1 MVRLFNVYYPTRVL
15 ILLAGEA
22 LIVCASFIL
31 AAFARFGRDAVL
43 FLNFEGGYGQIAL
56 AASVCLICLYYF
68 DLYDSLI
75 ISNPRE
81 VLTRLIQVLG
91 ATCLI
96 MAPLS
101 YVLPAARLEIG
112 VFMIGIIA
120 SGIFLVLWRKLFLT
134 INASPSLARRAVILG
149 AGPQVLSLS
158 KEIETRP
165 EWGVRLAGYV
175 GEPPE
180 SPAAVNGLPR
190 LGAVEELIPLVERE
204 RASQVI
210 VAMGE
215 RRGRLPVEALMK
227 LKARGVL
234 VQDGSDVFESLTG
247 KVPLD
252 SLRLSWL
259 IFSSRG
265 FPVSQAV
272 LVYKR
277 MTSILLSALGLILTA
292 PLMAV
297 IAVALRLDSKGP
309 IVFRQK
315 RVGQDGKL
323 FDLYKF
329 RTMRHS
335 TDPAD
340 QFRPAQENDD
350 RFTRVG
356 RWLRRTRLDEL
367 PQLYNILRG
376 DMYFI
381 GPRPFVPN
389 QEQEMAEKIP
399 FYSQRW
405 AVKPGA
411 TGWAQINHGYC
422 STVEDNAEKLAYDLF
437 YIKNMSIGL
446 DLLIAFRTV
455 KVLLL
460 GRGSR

>member
-15 ILLAGEA
+15 ILLAGEGLLVLTA
-22 LIVCASFIL
+22 FIL
-31 AAFARFGRDAVL
+31 AAYIRFGRDASL

-56 AASVCLICLYYF
+56 AVGICLICLYYF

-101 YVLPAARLEIG
+101 YILPSARLEIW
-112 VFMIGIIA
+112 VFMIGIMG
-120 SGIFLVLWRKLFLT
+120 SGILLAMWRKLFLAV
-134 INASPSLARRAVILG
+134 NASPSLARRAVILG
-149 AGPQVLSLS
+149 TGPQVLSLS
-158 KEIETRP
+158 KEIEKRP
-165 EWGVRLAGYV
+165 EWGVRLTGYV
-175 GEPPE
+175 GEPPQ
-180 SPAAVNGLPR
+180 SPVALNGLAR
-190 LGAVEELIPLVERE
+190 LGGVDELIQLVERE

-215 RRGRLPVEALMK
+215 RRGRLPIDALLK
-227 LKARGVL
+227 LKTRGIF
-234 VQDGSDVFESLTG
+234 VQDGADVYESLTG

-259 IFSSRG
+259 VFSSRG
-265 FPVSQAV
+265 FPVSHVV
-272 LVYKR
+272 LLYKR
-277 MTSILLSALGLILTA
+277 LTSILLSALGLLLAT
-292 PLMAV
+292 PLMAI

-309 IVFRQK
+309 IIFRQK

-323 FDLYKF
+323 FNLYKF
-329 RTMRHS
+329 RTMRQNA
-335 TDPAD
+335 DPMGEY
-340 QFRPAQENDD
+340 RPVQENDD
-350 RFTRVG
+350 RVTRVG

-389 QEQEMAEKIP
+389 QEQENAEKIP

-422 STVEDNAEKLAYDLF
+422 ATVEDNTEKLAYDLF
-437 YIKNMSIGL
+437 YIKNMSLGL
-446 DLLIAFRTV
+446 DLLIAFRTI

>member
-1 MVRLFNVYYPTRVL
+1 VVRLFNVYYPTRVL
-15 ILLAGEA
+15 ILLAGEG
-22 LIVCASFIL
+22 LLVCTSFIL
-31 AAFARFGRDAVL
+31 AAYVRFGRDAGL

-56 AASVCLICLYYF
+56 AVGVCLVCLYYF

-81 VLTRLIQVLG
+81 VLIRLIQVLG

-120 SGIFLVLWRKLFLT
+120 SGILLAMWRKLFLA

-149 AGPQVLSLS
+149 TGPQVLSLS
-158 KEIETRP
+158 KEIEQRP

-175 GEPPE
+175 GDPN
-180 SPAAVNGLPR
+180 SPAAMNGLSR
-190 LGAVEELIPLVERE
+190 LGAVEELLSLVERE
-204 RASQVI
+204 HVSQVI

-215 RRGRLPVEALMK
+215 RRGRLPVEALLK
-227 LKARGVL
+227 LKARGVF
-234 VQDGSDVFESLTG
+234 VQDGSDVYETLTG

-252 SLRLSWL
+252 SFRLSWL

-265 FPVSQAV
+265 FPVSHVV
-272 LVYKR
+272 LLYKR
-277 MTSILLSALGLILTA
+277 LMSVFLSALGLLLAA

-297 IAVALRLDSKGP
+297 IAAALRLDSKGR
-309 IVFRQK
+309 IIFRQK

-329 RTMRHS
+329 RTMYQGS
-335 TDPAD
+335 DPAG
-340 QFRPAQENDD
+340 QYRPVQENDD
-350 RFTRVG
+350 RITRVG
-356 RWLRRTRLDEL
+356 HWLRRTRLDEL

-422 STVEDNAEKLAYDLF
+422 ATVEENAEKLAYDLF

>member
-1 MVRLFNVYYPTRVL
+1 
-15 ILLAGEA
+15 
-22 LIVCASFIL
+22 
-31 AAFARFGRDAVL
+31 
-43 FLNFEGGYGQIAL
+43 
-56 AASVCLICLYYF
+56 
-68 DLYDSLI
+68 
-75 ISNPRE
+75 
-81 VLTRLIQVLG
+81 
-91 ATCLI
+91 
-96 MAPLS
+96 
-101 YVLPAARLEIG
+101 
-112 VFMIGIIA
+112 
-120 SGIFLVLWRKLFLT
+120 
-134 INASPSLARRAVILG
+134 
-149 AGPQVLSLS
+149 VLSLS
-158 KEIETRP
+158 KEIEQRP

-175 GEPPE
+175 GELPQPPA
-180 SPAAVNGLPR
+180 SLNGLVR
-190 LGAVEELIPLVERE
+190 LGGLDELIALVERE

-215 RRGRLPVEALMK
+215 RRGRLPVDALLK
-227 LKARGVL
+227 LKTRGVF
-234 VQDGSDVFESLTG
+234 VQDGADVYESLTG

-265 FPVSQAV
+265 FPVSHIV
-272 LVYKR
+272 LLYKR
-277 MTSILLSALGLILTA
+277 FTSILLSALGLLLA
-292 PLMAV
+292 SPLMAI

-309 IVFRQK
+309 IIFRQK

-329 RTMRHS
+329 RTMHHNA
-335 TDPAD
+335 DPTGEY
-340 QFRPAQENDD
+340 RPVQENDV
-350 RFTRVG
+350 RVTRVG
-356 RWLRRTRLDEL
+356 RWLRRTRLDEV

-389 QEQEMAEKIP
+389 QEQENAEKIP

-422 STVEDNAEKLAYDLF
+422 ATVEDNTEKLAYDLF

-446 DLLIAFRTV
+446 DLLIAFRTI

>member
-22 LIVCASFIL
+22 LIVCSSFIL
-31 AAFARFGRDAVL
+31 AAYVRFGRDAVL

-56 AASVCLICLYYF
+56 AAGVCLICLYYF

-96 MAPLS
+96 MAPVS
-101 YVLPAARLEIG
+101 YVLPTARLEIG
-112 VFMIGIIA
+112 VFLIGIVVA
-120 SGIFLVLWRKLFLT
+120 GIFLGLWRKLFLMV
-134 INASPSLARRAVILG
+134 NASPSLARRALILG
-149 AGPQVLSLS
+149 TGPQLTSLS
-158 KEIETRP
+158 REIEKRP
-165 EWGVRLAGYV
+165 EWGVRLTGYV
-175 GEPPE
+175 GEPPN
-180 SPAAVNGLPR
+180 SPAALNGLSR
-190 LGAVEELIPLVERE
+190 LGAVEELVPLVERE
-204 RASQVI
+204 RVSQVI

-215 RRGRLPVEALMK
+215 RRGRLPVEDLLK
-227 LKARGVL
+227 LKTRGVL
-234 VQDGSDVFESLTG
+234 IQDGSDVYETLTG

-265 FPVSQAV
+265 FPVSQVV
-272 LVYKR
+272 LLYKR
-277 MTSILLSALGLILTA
+277 LMSILLSAVGLILVT
-292 PLMAV
+292 PLMAI

-309 IVFRQK
+309 VIFRQK

-323 FDLYKF
+323 FDLFKF

-335 TDPAD
+335 ADPAD
-340 QFRPAQENDD
+340 QSRPAQENDD
-350 RFTRVG
+350 RITRVG

-405 AVKPGA
+405 AVRPGA

-422 STVEDNAEKLAYDLF
+422 ATVEDNAEKLAYDLF

>member
-1 MVRLFNVYYPTRVL
+1 VVRLFNVYYPTRVL
-15 ILLAGEA
+15 ILLAGEG
-22 LIVCASFIL
+22 LLVCTSFIL
-31 AAFARFGRDAVL
+31 AAYARFGRDVTL

-56 AASVCLICLYYF
+56 AAGVCLICLYYF

-112 VFMIGIIA
+112 VFLIGIIA
-120 SGIFLVLWRKLFLT
+120 SGILLAMWRKLFMAV
-134 INASPSLARRAVILG
+134 NASPSLARRAIILG
-149 AGPQVLSLS
+149 GGPQVLSLS
-158 KEIETRP
+158 KEIENRP

-175 GEPPE
+175 GEPSQP
-180 SPAAVNGLPR
+180 PVALNGLVR
-190 LGAVEELIPLVERE
+190 LGAVDELIPLIERE
-204 RASQVI
+204 RASHVI
-210 VAMGE
+210 VAMDE
-215 RRGRLPVEALMK
+215 RRGRLPVDALLK
-227 LKARGVL
+227 LKTRGVL
-234 VQDGSDVFESLTG
+234 IQDGADVYESLTG

-265 FPVSQAV
+265 FPVSHFV
-272 LVYKR
+272 LLYKR
-277 MTSILLSALGLILTA
+277 FTSILLSAMGLLLAA
-292 PLMAV
+292 PLMVV
-297 IAVALRLDSKGP
+297 IALALWLDSKGP
-309 IVFRQK
+309 IIFRQK

-329 RTMRHS
+329 RTMHQGA
-335 TDPAD
+335 DPMGEY
-340 QFRPAQENDD
+340 RPVQENDD
-350 RFTRVG
+350 RVTRVG

-422 STVEDNAEKLAYDLF
+422 ATVADNTEKLAYDLF

-446 DLLIAFRTV
+446 DLLIAFRTI

>member
-1 MVRLFNVYYPTRVL
+1 VVRLFNVYYPTRVL
-15 ILLAGEA
+15 ILLAGEG
-22 LIVCASFIL
+22 LLVCASFIL
-31 AAFARFGRDAVL
+31 AAYARFGRDATL

-56 AASVCLICLYYF
+56 AAGVCLICLYYF
-68 DLYDSLI
+68 DLYDTLI

-112 VFMIGIIA
+112 VFLIGIIT
-120 SGIFLVLWRKLFLT
+120 SGILLAMWRKLFMA

-149 AGPQVLSLS
+149 TGPQVLSLS

-175 GEPPE
+175 GDPPQP
-180 SPAAVNGLPR
+180 PAALNGLVR
-190 LGAVEELIPLVERE
+190 LGGVDELIPLVERE

-215 RRGRLPVEALMK
+215 RRGRLPVDALLK
-227 LKARGVL
+227 LKTRGVF
-234 VQDGSDVFESLTG
+234 VQDGADVYESLTG

-259 IFSSRG
+259 LFTSRG
-265 FPVSQAV
+265 FPVSHVV
-272 LVYKR
+272 LLYKR
-277 MTSILLSALGLILTA
+277 FTSILLSAMGLLLAA
-292 PLMAV
+292 PLMVV

-309 IVFRQK
+309 VIFRQK
-315 RVGQDGKL
+315 RVGQEGKL

-329 RTMRHS
+329 RTMHQGA
-335 TDPAD
+335 DPKG
-340 QFRPAQENDD
+340 QYRPVQENDD
-350 RFTRVG
+350 RVTRVG

-422 STVEDNAEKLAYDLF
+422 ATVEDNTEKLAYDLF